1 MAQIYTLDTKTDGT
15 AHYTFRT
22 TLDGSD
28 YLFELDWS
36 TREER
41 WYLSLYDVTGALLC
55 GRVKLVPNWP
65 LLRYVHHR
73 SGMPSGELAVVTSS
87 ERKQPPGLYELGPDA
102 RCELV
107 YITEDEL

>member
-1 MAQIYTLDTKTDGT
+1 MTYLQIPTLTDGT

-41 WYLSLYDVTGALLC
+41 WYLSIYDSTETLLC

-65 LLRYVHHR
+65 LLRYFHHR
-73 SGMPSGELAVVTSS
+73 EGLPPGELIVYTAVDPGA
-87 ERKQPPGLYELGPDA
+87 PPGLYELGVDA
-102 RCELV
+102 RCTLI
-107 YITEDEL
+107 YRSDT